1 MKTIVKHDTL
11 TTAMAI
17 AETNNVCGNMCKDH
31 LMVYDLP
38 KIAKMHVHARNA
50 GIAIYADEN
59 LCEVLPA
66 DHIADYVTRVG
77 ESPAS
82 KQYRGKFYAYMTDA
96 QMEKTLTFL
105 FATPEKKSTKKES
118 TKKGQSKKEQSNGQ
132 SKKS

>member
-1 MKTIVKHDTL
+1 MKNIVKHDTL

-17 AETNNVCGNMCKDH
+17 AESNNVCGNLCKDH

-66 DHIADYVTRVG
+66 DHIAEYVTRVG

-105 FATPEKKSTKKES
+105 FEKPEKKEPTKKTQS
-118 TKKGQSKKEQSNGQ
+118 KKGQSKKS
-132 SKKS
+132 